1 MCVSMIL
8 WLSEV
13 YVYVK
18 HTSVWNRMNESM
30 IIFMTQYYENDD
42 YVKVVLTCKK
52 HTLIDWMKLTC
63 TQTQFSW
70 MNDVNEWEWGI
81 VGWTL
86 IVSRDEVSR
95 PSLFSL

>member
-42 YVKVVLTCKK
+42 YVKVVLTCK
-52 HTLIDWMKLTC
+52 
-63 TQTQFSW
+63 QTHFNW
-70 MNDVNEWEWGI
+70 LNEAHMYTNTI
-81 VGWTL
+81 
-86 IVSRDEVSR
+86 
-95 PSLFSL
+95 